1 MGAGLSLSAVRD
13 LRSPRALETPD
24 DAKAFQEHL
33 LAEFVFAR
41 AAHGVLDSTIRQD
54 VTAVEEFLGF
64 AGVLAWEFEP
74 RHADRFLGQG
84 QRDRAVATRR
94 GKAICIDTFYRFL
107 ELRYRGEIHQLTGCV
122 VASPIDAANRPAHTG
137 DFSVR
142 IPPSTEE
149 LTRFFSAW
157 RQALPQV
164 RKWLVASRNYT
175 MARVLFEVGLRVR
188 ELCALSLDDLHFE
201 HGPMGKIH
209 VRMGKGSRG
218 SGPRERLVP
227 MLGDARALLEWW
239 VEQVRGEFDDDW
251 EMPRALVFPSERSGR
266 VGTDSFRAGL
276 HRAAREHLEGDA
288 NDLTPHILRHACA
301 SGLYGTGVNLVAIQQ
316 LLGHRWLST
325 TMGYVHVASHT
336 IEDEYLKAA
345 QRSAA
350 RFR

>member
-1 MGAGLSLSAVRD
+1 MALGAVRD
-13 LRSPRALETPD
+13 IGSPRTLDTKD
-24 DAKAFQEHL
+24 DAIAYQEHL

-54 VTAVEEFLGF
+54 ISAVEEFLTWT
-64 AGVLAWEFEP
+64 GVSAWEVEP
-74 RHADRFLGQG
+74 THADRFLGQA

-94 GKAICIDTFYRFL
+94 GKAVCIDTFYRFL
-107 ELRYRGEIHQLTGCV
+107 ELRYQGEIHRLTGHI
-122 VASPIDAANRPAHTG
+122 VASPIDAINRPSHTG

-142 IPPSTEE
+142 IPPSAEDLSKFFASWRAE
-149 LTRFFSAW
+149 LTG
-157 RQALPQV
+157 V

-175 MARVLFEVGLRVR
+175 MARLLSQVGLRVR

-201 HGPMGKIH
+201 HGPLGKIH
-209 VRMGKGSRG
+209 VRMGKGCRG

-227 MLGDARALLEWW
+227 MLGDARQLLVWW
-239 VEQVRGEFDDDW
+239 VEQVRGEFEDEW
-251 EMPRALVFPSERSGR
+251 ELPGALVFPSERGGR

-276 HRAAREHLEGDA
+276 HQVARVHLSGA
-288 NDLTPHILRHACA
+288 VSDLTPHVLRHGCA
-301 SGLYGTGVNLVAIQQ
+301 SELYRSGVNLAAIQQ

-325 TMGYVHVASHT
+325 TMGYVHVAT
-336 IEDEYLKAA
+336 QTVEDEYLKAA

>member
-1 MGAGLSLSAVRD
+1 MSLSAVRHIA
-13 LRSPRALETPD
+13 SPRSLETKD
-24 DAKAFQEHL
+24 DAQAYQEHL

-54 VTAVEEFLGF
+54 VAAVEEFLSYSGL
-64 AGVLAWEFEP
+64 LAWEIEP
-74 RHADRFLGQG
+74 GHADRFLGQA

-107 ELRYRGEIHQLTGCV
+107 EVRYRGEIHQLTGHLVC
-122 VASPIDAANRPAHTG
+122 SPIDSVNRPAHTG

-142 IPPSTEE
+142 IPPTPAE
-149 LTRFFSAW
+149 LKSFFKEW
-157 RQALPQV
+157 RAELPEV

-175 MARVLFEVGLRVR
+175 MARLLGDVGLRVR

-201 HGPMGKIH
+201 HGPLGKIH
-209 VRMGKGSRG
+209 VRMGKG
-218 SGPRERLVP
+218 
-227 MLGDARALLEWW
+227 
-239 VEQVRGEFDDDW
+239 
-251 EMPRALVFPSERSGR
+251 GR
-266 VGTDSFRAGL
+266 VGPDSFRSAL
-276 HRAAREHLEGDA
+276 HQAARRHLTGRVT
-288 NDLTPHILRHACA
+288 DLTPHVLRHACA
-301 SGLYGTGVNLVAIQQ
+301 SELYRAGVNLGAIQQ

-325 TMGYVHVASHT
+325 TMGYVHVATQT